1 VILPATLKR
10 FKAPRGGGRLGGAG
24 RAEVTIRD
32 VAGHAGVAVGTV
44 SNYLNGSA
52 PLAEATARR
61 VQRAIDALGYRVHL
75 AARSLRSRRTQ
86 SVGLVLP
93 NISNPF
99 YAEVA
104 RAIEH
109 ALWDRGF
116 QTLLC
121 DSSQDAERERMHLEA
136 LESRRVDGIL
146 MIRTADWRLPRSRV
160 LHPRVP
166 IVFVDRSVDGM
177 PSVTSDNRLGG
188 ELAARHLAQLG
199 HRAIAILAGE
209 NAVGNVRERLDG
221 FRAELARHGVTV
233 APRYLATGP
242 QAIELGREVSRWV
255 KARPRPTAVFA
266 TNDIVAIGAW
276 RQLVGMGVRIP
287 ADLSLIGF
295 DDIEMSNLSLP
306 PLTTIR
312 QDKAALGREAT
323 AVLLELLAGTAPRAR
338 PTLIPPSLVVRG
350 STGPPPASPRAGEE
364 ERR

>member
-1 VILPATLKR
+1 MEGVILPGALKR
-10 FKAPRGGGRLGGAG
+10 FKPPRRGRRLGEAG

-32 VAGHAGVAVGTV
+32 VARHAGVAVGTV

-61 VQRAIDALGYRVHL
+61 VRRAIDGLGYRVHL
-75 AARSLRSRRTQ
+75 TARSLRSRRTQ

-109 ALWDRGF
+109 ALWERGF

-121 DSSQDAERERMHLEA
+121 DSSQDPERERKHLDA

-146 MIRTADWRLPRSRV
+146 MIRTAEWRLPAARALR
-160 LHPRVP
+160 PRVP
-166 IVFVDRSVDGM
+166 IVFVDRGVDGM

-209 NAVGNVRERLDG
+209 NAVGNVRDRLHG

-233 APRYLATGP
+233 AERDVVTGP
-242 QAIELGREVSRWV
+242 QAVELGREVWRLVSR
-255 KARPRPTAVFA
+255 RPRPTAVFA

-276 RQLVGMGVRIP
+276 GQLVGKGTRIP
-287 ADLSLIGF
+287 ADLSLMGF
-295 DDIEMSNLSLP
+295 DDIEMSNLVQP

-312 QDKAALGREAT
+312 QDKAALGREAA
-323 AVLLELLAGTAPRAR
+323 AVLLELLAGAAPRSR
-338 PTLIPPSLVVRG
+338 HVLIPPTLVIRG
-350 STGPPPASPRAGEE
+350 STGPPPSSRP
-364 ERR
+364 